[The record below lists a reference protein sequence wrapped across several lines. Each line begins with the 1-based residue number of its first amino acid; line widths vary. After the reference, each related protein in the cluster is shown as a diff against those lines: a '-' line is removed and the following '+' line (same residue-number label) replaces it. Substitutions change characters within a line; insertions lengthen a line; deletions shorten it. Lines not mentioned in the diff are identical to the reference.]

1 VGNTGLNG
9 HEVCLEPP
17 PGYTFSWDPHC
28 PKKFNDPVVCQSED
42 CAPPELPEVYRPGH
56 CIWTDAD
63 CDACTGFNGNETI
76 ARWLDPG
83 AMPPAPGLRVTPLD
97 HAIRIAWDNLPEV
110 LLRAGVAGR
119 PGARFVGYRVYKL
132 ARWTGRVSLLPPR
145 ENWALLAA
153 FGPDTAN
160 SEKSLAAIT
169 DSSVDYVR
177 ILYDQRQYPAGRY
190 SVVDPDVLDGFDY
203 VYAVTTVT
211 QIERG
216 PLVQR
221 YESPLV
227 ASFDQAVRPRAAARD
242 KGTGVWVV
250 PNPFR
255 ARAAWDLPPV
265 DGNRLTRHLDFMG
278 LPRTRCLIKVWTL
291 AGDLVARI
299 DHDGSGGDGQAAW
312 DLVSRNG
319 QEVESGVYL
328 FTVESAL
335 GHQIGRFVV
344 IR

>member
-1 VGNTGLNG
+1 MTRFGQTPNCTRSTLTG
-9 HEVCLEPP
+9 
-17 PGYTFSWDPHC
+17 
-28 PKKFNDPVVCQSED
+28 
-42 CAPPELPEVYRPGH
+42 
-56 CIWTDAD
+56 
-63 CDACTGFNGNETI
+63 I
-76 ARWLDPG
+76 ASGPTPT
-83 AMPPAPGLRVTPLD
+83 ATPAPASTATRPSPDGWTRGRCHPRPASGSRRSITRSRSRGTICP
-97 HAIRIAWDNLPEV
+97 RSCSGPEWPDGPA
-110 LLRAGVAGR
+110 RASSATVR
-119 PGARFVGYRVYKL
+119 
-132 ARWTGRVSLLPPR
+132 TGRVSLLPPR

-190 SVVDPDVLDGFDY
+190 SVVDPAVLDGFDY

-221 YESPLV
+221 YESTLV

-265 DGNRLTRHLDFMG
+265 DG
-278 LPRTRCLIKVWTL
+278 
-291 AGDLVARI
+291 
-299 DHDGSGGDGQAAW
+299 
-312 DLVSRNG
+312 
-319 QEVESGVYL
+319 
-328 FTVESAL
+328 
-335 GHQIGRFVV
+335 
-344 IR
+344 